1 MYKID
6 IWKMAKKRRQKNNKQ
21 TANTDLLDFQSLAGK
36 ISYAIIPQG
45 IPGAEYPM
53 AGGTGERSRGGR
65 TYGCP
70 VEAGEQVVVLGGP
83 FQDL

>member
-1 MYKID
+1 MI
-6 IWKMAKKRRQKNNKQ
+6 
-21 TANTDLLDFQSLAGK
+21 SLIFSPWLEK

-45 IPGAEYPM
+45 IPGSDYPM